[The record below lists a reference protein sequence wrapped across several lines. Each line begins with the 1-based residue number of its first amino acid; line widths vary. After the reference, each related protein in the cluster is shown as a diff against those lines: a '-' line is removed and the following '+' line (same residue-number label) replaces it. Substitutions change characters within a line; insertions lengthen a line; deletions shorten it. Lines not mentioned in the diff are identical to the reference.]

1 MAAKV
6 VPPKGIPSWQSDQP
20 RHAHLPSVPLRMVVA
35 GPSGCGKT
43 MLIVSMITDLYCK
56 KDGHSVFKR
65 VYVFSPS
72 VHVDPCWKPVAKFVR
87 EELKVDPEKEQWAW
101 DRYDPGALQEII
113 DTQREIIAAA
123 KEKKLRRMF
132 NVLIVVDDFA
142 DNPAFSRREA
152 LLHSLFTRGRHAF
165 ISTIV
170 ATQKFRA
177 ISPIVRVNATAL
189 VIFRLRS
196 EQELLAIVEEISAV
210 YPKDTII
217 ALIRKATE
225 QQYSFL
231 YVDLAAKRPDQ
242 MFWLRFEKRLAP
254 AVAADHHRGALKG
267 RREDDDDSD
276 DGDASESDA

>member
-20 RHAHLPSVPLRMVVA
+20 KHSHLPSVPLRMVVA

-43 MLIVSMITDLYCK
+43 MLIVSMITDLYTK
-56 KDGHSVFKR
+56 RDGHSVFKR

-72 VHVDPCWKPVAKFVR
+72 VHVDPCWRPVAKFVR
-87 EELKVDPEKEQWAW
+87 EELKVDPDKEQWAW
-101 DRYDPGALQEII
+101 DRYDPAALQEII
-113 DTQREIIAAA
+113 DTQRQVIAAA

-142 DNPAFSRREA
+142 DNPQFSRREA
-152 LLHSLFTRGRHAF
+152 LLHSLFTHGRHAF

-189 VIFRLRS
+189 VVFRLRS

-210 YPKDTII
+210 YSKDTIVG
-217 ALIRKATE
+217 LIRKAME

-242 MFWLRFEKRLAP
+242 MFWLRFEKRLVP
-254 AVAADHHRGALKG
+254 TVTKDHHRGALRG
-267 RREDDDDSD
+267 SQEEESEDE
-276 DGDASESDA
+276 GSESD

>member
-1 MAAKV
+1 M
-6 VPPKGIPSWQSDQP
+6 
-20 RHAHLPSVPLRMVVA
+20 
-35 GPSGCGKT
+35 
-43 MLIVSMITDLYCK
+43 
-56 KDGHSVFKR
+56 
-65 VYVFSPS
+65 
-72 VHVDPCWKPVAKFVR
+72 DPCWRPVAKFVR
-87 EELKVDPEKEQWAW
+87 EELKVDPDKEQWAW

-113 DTQREIIAAA
+113 DTQRQVIAAA

-142 DNPAFSRREA
+142 DNPQFSRREA

-189 VIFRLRS
+189 VVFRLRS

-210 YPKDTII
+210 YPKDTVIS
-217 ALIRKATE
+217 LIRKATE

-242 MFWLRFEKRLAP
+242 MFWLRFEKRLVP
-254 AVAADHHRGALKG
+254 AATKDHHRGALRG
-267 RREDDDDSD
+267 SQEEESEDE
-276 DGDASESDA
+276 GSESD